1 MTEAEVIRMMRA
13 HLEGQ
18 FPKVCP
24 NCQRRY
30 VTVREYLLHTA
41 HLGSAM
47 PYDAELGD
55 WNPAEP
61 LGTVTYANC
70 PCGTTLAL
78 SSKGMPLTRLWR
90 LLNWARTETHRRNMI
105 PQELLNY
112 LRDEITRQ
120 VLAEPEDLFGEDM
133 V

>member
-1 MTEAEVIRMMRA
+1 MTEAAVIQMMRE

-30 VTVREYLLHTA
+30 ANLRAYLTHTVP
-41 HLGSAM
+41 LGPAM

-55 WNPAEP
+55 WNPVDP
-61 LGTVTYANC
+61 LGTVAYANC
-70 PCGTTLAL
+70 ACGTTLAL
-78 SSKGMPLTRLWR
+78 TSKGMPLTRLWR
-90 LLNWARTETHRRNMI
+90 LLNWARTETHRRNI
-105 PQELLNY
+105 SPQELLNY

-120 VLAEPEDLFGEDM
+120 VLAEAEK
-133 V
+133 